1 MHITCTHF
9 LSPSLSL
16 LGYMLSLSLT
26 HTYTHTHN
34 TDILEGNSKG
44 IMRVILA
51 LAERYQPRSV
61 KQRSVSDPKPYIV
74 AQQHASPVHY
84 NQRDHTPPDRFSSAW
99 GGGGGDHMTSAAEH
113 PPPIAS
119 RTRSPDEIR
128 PRAQNLKSFSS
139 LAAANSFSV
148 PNMAS
153 LNVHAHSSRS
163 RGGAPVP
170 IPPVSSSTRPVPG
183 RRSYDQTNMPH
194 AQGYGPPQ
202 IGQGALSQPERLM
215 KSTQNED
222 MVQTHTYSLSQADM
236 ENEVYST
243 PVDQLPPSAGTRIIA
258 PQKKL
263 GMPLIN
269 LCSEVTANSVLIKGN
284 ILRSHINEGMLHVY
298 MYIF

>member
-1 MHITCTHF
+1 MT
-9 LSPSLSL
+9 
-16 LGYMLSLSLT
+16 
-26 HTYTHTHN
+26 
-34 TDILEGNSKG
+34 
-44 IMRVILA
+44 
-51 LAERYQPRSV
+51 
-61 KQRSVSDPKPYIV
+61 
-74 AQQHASPVHY
+74 
-84 NQRDHTPPDRFSSAW
+84 SSA
-99 GGGGGDHMTSAAEH
+99 GEH
-113 PPPIAS
+113 PPPIAP

-163 RGGAPVP
+163 GGGVPVP
-170 IPPVSSSTRPVPG
+170 IPHSTPSSSSMRPVPG
-183 RRSYDQTNMPH
+183 RRSYDQTNMSH

-215 KSTQNED
+215 RGAQNEELP
-222 MVQTHTYSLSQADM
+222 VQTRTYSLSQADM

-263 GMPLIN
+263 GTCRCLTVAQ
-269 LCSEVTANSVLIKGN
+269 LKCTCTVRLLSTQT
-284 ILRSHINEGMLHVY
+284 Y
-298 MYIF
+298 

>member
-1 MHITCTHF
+1 MDTSIHVHVHVFNEHF
-9 LSPSLSL
+9 SFRFFSLS
-16 LGYMLSLSLT
+16 
-26 HTYTHTHN
+26 HTHTHTLD
-34 TDILEGNSKG
+34 TDIMEGNSKG
-44 IMRVILA
+44 IMRVVLA

-61 KQRSVSDPKPYIV
+61 KQRSVSDPKPYAI
-74 AQQHASPVHY
+74 AQHHTRAHF
-84 NQRDHTPPDRFSSAW
+84 QRDRTPPDRFSMR
-99 GGGGGDHMTSAAEH
+99 GDHMTSAGDR
-113 PPPIAS
+113 PPPVAP

-153 LNVHAHSSRS
+153 LNVHAHSSS
-163 RGGAPVP
+163 RPGGPVAPP
-170 IPPVSSSTRPVPG
+170 LPVSRPVSG

-202 IGQGALSQPERLM
+202 IGQGALSQPERVM
-215 KSTQNED
+215 RISQSED
-222 MVQTHTYSLSQADM
+222 IQPHTYSLSQADM

-263 GMPLIN
+263 GMSYMHLRNKLDPL
-269 LCSEVTANSVLIKGN
+269 
-284 ILRSHINEGMLHVY
+284 R
-298 MYIF
+298 